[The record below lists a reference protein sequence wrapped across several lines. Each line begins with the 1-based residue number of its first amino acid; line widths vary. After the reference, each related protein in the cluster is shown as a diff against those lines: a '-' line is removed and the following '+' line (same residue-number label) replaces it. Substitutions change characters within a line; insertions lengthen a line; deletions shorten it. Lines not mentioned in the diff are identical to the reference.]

1 MNLAKVARFPLFIV
15 LIVFFFA
22 AYLPSYAQIK
32 PKVLILQSQDQ
43 REDIS
48 PLVVD
53 ANLVVS
59 RLESLPPSF
68 KEFKKSKDWKRIQ
81 KEENPD
87 YCFYYETGFRGW
99 KLWEGSSDFVVWS
112 GQNSEKLS
120 QYWKREIFLKN
131 LLRIRSEEALDVQ
144 IEVSQAVGL
153 KETGGAKL
161 GEDMFFEFVFRSAT
175 LPNIYVTMFLW
186 ERDGYITQLF
196 PNRYDTNPLVKT
208 NQEWRFPN
216 PDTPKKYKMVASEP
230 IGEDTILLITSQA
243 PFPSLPEGSLNG
255 IYLREKETNQA
266 TKGIKR
272 ELLDR
277 KLNFK
282 LNRYILEVNEK

>member
-15 LIVFFFA
+15 LFVFFFA
-22 AYLPSYAQIK
+22 AFLPSYAQTK
-32 PKVLILQSQDQ
+32 TKVLILQSQDLK
-43 REDIS
+43 EEIS

-59 RLESLPPSF
+59 RLEGLPPSF

-81 KEENPD
+81 KEEKPD

-112 GQNSEKLS
+112 GQNAEQLS

-144 IEVSQAVGL
+144 IEVSQALGL

-196 PNRYDTNPLVKT
+196 PNRYDSNPLVKT
-208 NQEWRFPN
+208 VSIELE
-216 PDTPKKYKMVASEP
+216 K
-230 IGEDTILLITSQA
+230 IITKI
-243 PFPSLPEGSLNG
+243 F
-255 IYLREKETNQA
+255 RE
-266 TKGIKR
+266 
-272 ELLDR
+272 
-277 KLNFK
+277 
-282 LNRYILEVNEK
+282 V